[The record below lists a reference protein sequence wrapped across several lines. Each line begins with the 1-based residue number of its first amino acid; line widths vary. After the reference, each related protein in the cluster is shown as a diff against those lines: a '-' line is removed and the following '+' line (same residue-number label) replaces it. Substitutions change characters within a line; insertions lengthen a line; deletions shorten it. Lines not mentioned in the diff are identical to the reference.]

1 MQVNV
6 ITEVDEEL
14 KIQWEK
20 FVFEHPNG
28 NIFQSPE
35 YYKLIL
41 DSKILK
47 PVVVILL
54 DENKN
59 IVGVLIGVIQK
70 ENIPIIS
77 YFTARCI
84 VWGGPLVK
92 NNNPILVKTVISKF
106 NKELKNKVIYS
117 QFRNIFETNAIR
129 EEFLNAG
136 FEYIDHLD
144 IHNNLSEGTDYILKN
159 MNSERRHNIR
169 RAERKELEFIELN
182 TRENLIIAYNLI
194 KDTYSRLRLPLY
206 PFEVFESAFNNLAAK
221 KILRIFAVRL
231 KEKIISVRLVLCHKD
246 MIYDWYAGT
255 DDDYLKYYPNDYLP
269 FKVMEWGAINN
280 YKYFDFG
287 GAGKPNVPY
296 GVRDYKLKFGGQLV
310 NYGRY
315 QKIYNVIVYSLAAR
329 SYLLVKKLIKKKDKK
344 EY

>member
-92 NNNPILVKTVISKF
+92 NNNPI
-106 NKELKNKVIYS
+106 
-117 QFRNIFETNAIR
+117 
-129 EEFLNAG
+129 
-136 FEYIDHLD
+136 
-144 IHNNLSEGTDYILKN
+144 
-159 MNSERRHNIR
+159 
-169 RAERKELEFIELN
+169 
-182 TRENLIIAYNLI
+182 
-194 KDTYSRLRLPLY
+194 
-206 PFEVFESAFNNLAAK
+206 
-221 KILRIFAVRL
+221 
-231 KEKIISVRLVLCHKD
+231 
-246 MIYDWYAGT
+246 
-255 DDDYLKYYPNDYLP
+255 
-269 FKVMEWGAINN
+269 
-280 YKYFDFG
+280 
-287 GAGKPNVPY
+287 
-296 GVRDYKLKFGGQLV
+296 
-310 NYGRY
+310 
-315 QKIYNVIVYSLAAR
+315 
-329 SYLLVKKLIKKKDKK
+329 
-344 EY
+344 